1 MNFASLDKNL
11 FLLINGFVGKV
22 PALDNLIKLVVN
34 EYFVPVTLALMLLYL
49 WFVRSADFAPGR
61 HREKNQA
68 ALPVAIFSTGLIA
81 LLIVITNQLIA
92 RDRPFDQLPTNLL
105 FYKPT
110 DPSFPSNAAAVGFA
124 LAVAIFLAN
133 RKLGI
138 LAVSLA
144 SFYAFSRVY
153 AGVHFPSDVLAGA
166 LLGILTTW
174 VVSRL
179 TRLIKLSTKMVRD
192 TQKKLQLELG

>member
-1 MNFASLDKNL
+1 MSLISLDRNL

-22 PALDNLIKLVVN
+22 PAFDNLIKLVVN

-49 WFVRSADFAPGR
+49 WFVRSADFVPGR
-61 HREKNQA
+61 HREKNQE
-68 ALPVAIFSTGLIA
+68 ALPIAIFSTGLIA
-81 LLIVITNQLIA
+81 LLIAITNQLIA

-110 DPSFPSNAAAVGFA
+110 DPSFPSNAVAVGFA

-138 LAVSLA
+138 LAVLLA

-153 AGVHFPSDVLAGA
+153 AGVHFPSDVVAGA
-166 LLGILTTW
+166 ILGVLTTLIA
-174 VVSRL
+174 VRSKG
-179 TRLIKLSTKMVRD
+179 LIKFSNDSIRKIQEKSHLIFD
-192 TQKKLQLELG
+192 